1 MAANQIL
8 PQESEA
14 QRIGQRADKCFVANR
29 PDAWRVHS
37 LEGTDDAGLDF
48 QVQIVDDSRY
58 SAVFRV
64 QLKGTE
70 SPTLSA
76 ARDFY
81 SIPLDR
87 STLNYY
93 AKVTEPILLVLCDLS
108 DKLAATKNCPCF
120 FVWIHD
126 ELKRHRAAGKDFSV
140 SDTLVV
146 RVPVANRLDENV
158 DLLPALESQIRLHKT
173 AAALDAMVEERLPS
187 AAPNERIT
195 LLENLASGLSH
206 YDSTLL
212 TVVAAPI
219 TSPWPEA
226 PKGTFAWKLN
236 EVDRLLQTGSTS
248 KANALLETL
257 RPELEQAT
265 THEQAEYYFCIGR
278 VASWS
283 GDSVSAEQH
292 YDKAC
297 RLTSNL
303 PRYVNAWAETQLS
316 LLYDPSGA
324 NDLTAIKSRLTSDE
338 PEVKVTLAR
347 VLAAEGDSA
356 TAIGVLASLNR
367 TLALP
372 TLSIIASMQSRHD
385 DTIAFCD
392 EGLLQADLPL
402 RHQQLFCL
410 LRARAKFAISMPEDV
425 RNAGDYFIA
434 SWSGPAALDVRL
446 LRSAWNDIVQTV
458 ALMREGG
465 WPSNVDFIAD
475 IWGATALMLG
485 RADETFAFAKEAAAT
500 RPHIESIQ
508 RTLELLA
515 VNIEDYDSALAAN
528 ERQPKSAEQEFR
540 KIGILH
546 QSKSHMRCLE
556 AVEAGVDWLPQEHQ
570 LYPVSVALG
579 VLSADRLLLSDRA
592 EALAERLQDQ
602 PEWEDHYA
610 VLKFFR
616 AAGNNVLSRE
626 AALKVLLDDFHRLKN
641 PKAVALQLFYVLDAS
656 DAKQAAD
663 CVEVAE
669 CIKKFQQLGLDGEFQ
684 LAQAYVTLKDWNAL
698 LSVADRAISKY
709 DHVGRFYAIRALAL
723 DKLGLAPEALTELR
737 RIVNTSVADR
747 LATDTYV
754 HIVMRS
760 GFVDEALEAAERLV
774 AAETDGNRRLESLQ
788 LLFNLLQ
795 AKEPGT
801 KRAMDVAWAMGQL
814 VDRTDESA
822 EGQFLGTFLTATA
835 GPETVGDAVRVA
847 EFQQRLSDF
856 FDKWP
861 DSRILRRGFLPE
873 NASGEELLKALKSI
887 LGDPE
892 APNAEILKLER
903 QMSRG
908 EMPVPFSWRPRLV
921 LRNVMDMG
929 QLWEIG
935 KRSSFDAHQYHL
947 AMVVGEYRA
956 RSFQDGLR
964 GIPLLDLTALF
975 VLQDL
980 QLFDV
985 LFKVFPAV
993 AISQA
998 LLLEIQ
1004 ERASPLSSSW
1014 AQARYAALVKELNQR
1029 FDKIQQP
1036 VSSMPGGETGPRAH
1050 LLSQDMSLLAQDD
1063 RYFVYSDDAAMRI
1076 FASGAEAASRS
1087 LCTLDLLTR
1096 ADELGLLTPQQVGE
1110 KIGKLCAWKVAVVI
1124 TPRNLLAS
1132 LPDEIGAARSVAQAV
1147 DAIWASPTCDAIFEG
1162 VWNVRKKYEEIA
1174 SHVMQ
1179 LLASLVSD
1187 KRNSI
1192 RTTAAIVGIWH
1203 VKAKLRTEVNRLTPV
1218 ERLAVLVAQCATQD
1232 IVKQAGATKRL
1243 WEIYILVVELEFG
1256 SQMDEQKERDAVSTM
1271 GLTCAR
1277 LDLLLQENGT
1287 ETRHGDAMR
1296 IGLGAGTGDMEWF
1309 ASAYAKAISAG
1320 RK

>member
-14 QRIGQRADKCFVANR
+14 QRIGQRADKCFGANR

-76 ARDFY
+76 GGDFY

-108 DKLAATKNCPCF
+108 DKLVATKNCPCF
-120 FVWIHD
+120 YVWIHD
-126 ELKRHRAAGKDFSV
+126 ELKRHRAAGKDSSG

-158 DLLPALESQIRLHKT
+158 DLLPTLESQIRLHKT

-187 AAPNERIT
+187 AAPDERIA

-236 EVDRLLQTGSTS
+236 EVDRLLQTGSTN
-248 KANALLETL
+248 KASVILDSLTS
-257 RPELEQAT
+257 ELGQAT
-265 THEQAEYYFCIGR
+265 THEQAEYWFCVGR
-278 VASWS
+278 VAAWS
-283 GDSVSAEQH
+283 GDSASAAQH

-297 RLTSNL
+297 GLTGDL
-303 PRYVNAWAETQLS
+303 PRYVSAWAETILS
-316 LLYDPSGA
+316 LLYDASGV
-324 NDLTAIKSRLTSDE
+324 NDLTVIKSRLTSDE
-338 PEVKVTLAR
+338 PEVKTALAR
-347 VLAAEGDSA
+347 ILAAEGDSA
-356 TAIGVLASLNR
+356 GAVGVLSSLDR
-367 TLALP
+367 ALALP
-372 TLSIIASMQSRHD
+372 TLGIIASMQARHE
-385 DTIAFCD
+385 DTIAICD
-392 EGLLQADLPL
+392 EGLAQPELPF
-402 RHQQLFCL
+402 RHQQLFFI
-410 LRARAKFAISMPEDV
+410 LRARAKFFISMPEDV

-434 SWSGPAALDVRL
+434 AWSGPAALDARL
-446 LRSAWNDIVQTV
+446 LRSAWNDIVQAVT
-458 ALMREGG
+458 LMREAG
-465 WPSNVDFIAD
+465 WPSNVEFIAD

-485 RADETFAFAKEAAAT
+485 RADEAIGFAKEAAAA
-500 RPHIESIQ
+500 RPHIESVQ

-528 ERQPKSAEQEFR
+528 ERQPKSAEQQFR

-546 QSKSHMRCLE
+546 QSKSHMKCLE
-556 AVEAGVDWLPQEHQ
+556 AVEAGVDWLPQDHQ

-592 EALAERLQDQ
+592 AVLAKRLQDQ

-616 AAGNNVLSRE
+616 ASGNNVLGRE
-626 AALKVLLDDFHRLKN
+626 AALKVLLDDFHRLKC

-656 DAKQAAD
+656 DEKQAAD

-669 CIKKFQQLGLDGEFQ
+669 YIKKFQQLGLDGEFQ
-684 LAQAYVTLKDWNAL
+684 LAQAYVTLRDWNAL

-723 DKLGLAPEALTELR
+723 DKLGLASEALTELR
-737 RIVNTSVADR
+737 RIVNTGVADR

-760 GFVDEALEAAERLV
+760 GFVDEALELAERLV
-774 AAETDGNRRLESLQ
+774 AAETERNRRLESLQ
-788 LLFNLLQ
+788 LLFKLLQ
-795 AKEPGT
+795 AKEPGS

-814 VDRTDESA
+814 VDRNDETA

-835 GPETVGDAVRVA
+835 GPETGSDAARVT

-873 NASGEELLKALKSI
+873 NAGGEELLTALKSV
-887 LGDPE
+887 LGEPE
-892 APNAEILKLER
+892 APNAEMLKIER
-903 QMSRG
+903 QLSRG
-908 EMPVPFSWRPRLV
+908 EMPVPFSWRPRLI
-921 LRNVMDMG
+921 LRNVLDTG

-947 AMVVGEYRA
+947 SMVVGEWHA
-956 RSFQDGLR
+956 RTFLDGLR

-975 VLQDL
+975 VVQDL

-985 LFKVFPAV
+985 LFEVFPTV

-1004 ERASPLSSSW
+1004 ERASPLSNSW
-1014 AQARYAALVKELNQR
+1014 AQVRYAALVRELNQR

-1036 VSSMPGGETGPRAH
+1036 ISSMPAGETGPKAH
-1050 LLSQDMSLLAQDD
+1050 LLSQDMSLLAKDD

-1076 FASGAEAASRS
+1076 FATGSEPTSRS
-1087 LCTLDLLTR
+1087 FCTLDLLAR

-1110 KIGKLCAWKVAVVI
+1110 KIGLLCAWRVAVVV

-1132 LPDEIGAARSVAQAV
+1132 LPDEVGAARSVAQAV
-1147 DAIWASPTCDAIFEG
+1147 DVIWASPTCDAIFEG
-1162 VWNVRKKYEEIA
+1162 IWNVRKKYEEIA
-1174 SHVMQ
+1174 SHVLQ
-1179 LLASLVSD
+1179 LLTTLVSD
-1187 KRNSI
+1187 ERNNI
-1192 RTTAAIVGIWH
+1192 RTIAAIVGIWH
-1203 VKAKLRTEVNRLTPV
+1203 LKARLRTELNQLSPV
-1218 ERLAVLVAQCATQD
+1218 ERLAVLVAQAATQE
-1232 IVKQAGATKRL
+1232 IIKQASGAKRL
-1243 WEIYILVVELEFG
+1243 WEVYILVVELEFG
-1256 SQMDEQKERDAVSTM
+1256 NQMDEQKEREAVMTM

-1277 LDLLLQENGT
+1277 LDLLLKENGT

-1296 IGLGAGTGDMEWF
+1296 VGLAKGTGDMERF
-1309 ASAYAKAISAG
+1309 NSAYAKAISAG